1 MKKIYLIIAII
12 FAAINCFG
20 QTKNEILT
28 IEKDGFSTIEK
39 YVGDVKVSFPNY
51 YRLTKKYVCRSCSE
65 YYYSHAD
72 SVNNKLAFNVGVYCF
87 SRRDIFCSWEAIP
100 GSLNWGDVAPHKGK
114 ITYNSNE
121 YDFDEAS
128 NLCEYIKNN
137 KSEFQEKFSCI
148 INNIYVTNKGLYG
161 DGYKTYHVVLIITY
175 PAWEKVL
182 EKKLNEELENAKQ
195 ENNKKQEE
203 KNARMQSLSL

>member
-1 MKKIYLIIAII
+1 MKKIYLIIVII
-12 FAAINCFG
+12 FVAMNCFG

-51 YRLTKKYVCRSCSE
+51 YRLTKKYVCRGCSE

-87 SRRDIFCSWEAIP
+87 SRCDIFSGWEVFP
-100 GSLNWGDVAPHKGK
+100 GSFYYWDVAPHKGK

-137 KSEFQEKFSCI
+137 KNKFQEKFSCI
-148 INNIYVTNKGLYG
+148 INNIYATNKGFYG
-161 DGYKTYHVVLIITY
+161 ENKTYHVVLIITY
-175 PAWEKVL
+175 PSWEKVL

-203 KNARMQSLSL
+203 KNTRMQSLIL